1 MPELAHPLDGLENL
15 LPLTE
20 GVALPHRAPA
30 ASPPT
35 VGESDQFDAELL
47 RQIAN
52 ERVSMREVARLS
64 VPAPL
69 KAWPRLGRMALSLLV
84 LLAAL
89 TPFFSGG
96 LTRSLVQ
103 PRPDV
108 AALAREVAALP
119 REATL
124 LLSFDYG
131 PTYAG
136 EITPLALALVRQLAQ
151 RGVRVV
157 VMSTRAEGVGVAE
170 SVYRAIAAEQPDYR
184 YGESYVILGYL
195 PGQEAGLRALVT
207 GFSQAFKT
215 DYRQRRPLS
224 DFAATRML
232 ASLQDV
238 ERVIVF
244 AEDSQTVR
252 RWVEQVQGRVPA
264 QPQGRSYVTLDAL
277 VAAEAEPLLV
287 PYQRSGQLHHLIGC
301 ASGASEYEVASAAPA
316 EALRRTD
323 AYVALFLVVVVAMLA
338 GNVAYVAQGRRKR

>member
-1 MPELAHPLDGLENL
+1 
-15 LPLTE
+15 
-20 GVALPHRAPA
+20 
-30 ASPPT
+30 

-238 ERVIVF
+238 ERVVVF

-264 QPQGRSYVTLDAL
+264 QPQGRVPAQPQGRSHVTLDAL

-301 ASGASEYEVASAAPA
+301 ASGASEYEVASSAPA